1 MIWVM
6 SSTDAL
12 AVEFTEHRPYLLGV
26 GYRLTGSRADA
37 EDAVQESWLRLA
49 GLTDAA
55 RTGITDLRAW
65 LTTVVGRI
73 CLDRLR
79 SATARRERYV
89 GPWLPE
95 PLVTDPNGDGQDPLD
110 AVVRDDGVRMA
121 ALVVLDR
128 LSPQQRVA
136 FVLHDAFG
144 VPFGEIAE
152 LLGSSVEATRQ
163 HATRARRA
171 VADAQPPA
179 RPALAEQQEV
189 LGRFLAAMAT
199 GDVPAV
205 VALLHPDAVLVGDSD
220 GKAKTAVNIISGA
233 DKVARF
239 ILGLQTRYGAESFA
253 GMRFVLVNGE
263 LGIYLPAWAGDAEHP
278 PFDRRVFGVAI
289 HNGRLSALYD
299 IVNPDKLTQV
309 GQP

>member
-1 MIWVM
+1 M
-6 SSTDAL
+6 SSTDVL
-12 AVEFTEHRPYLLGV
+12 ATEFTEHRPYLLGV
-26 GYRLTGSRADA
+26 GYRLTGSIADA

-49 GLTDAA
+49 GLTDARRA
-55 RTGITDLRAW
+55 DIADLRAW

-73 CLDRLR
+73 CLDKLR

-95 PLVTDPNGDGQDPLD
+95 PLVTEVSGDGQNPLD
-110 AVVRDDGVRMA
+110 VVVRDDGVRMA

-152 LLGSSVEATRQ
+152 LLGSTVEAARQ

-171 VADAQPPA
+171 LAEAEPPT

-199 GDVPAV
+199 GDVRAV
-205 VALLHPDAVLVGDSD
+205 VELLHPEAVLVGDSD
-220 GKAKTAVNIISGA
+220 GKAKTAVNTIRGA

-239 ILGLQTRYGAESFA
+239 ILGLQNRYGTGSFA
-253 GMRFVLVNGE
+253 NMRFVLVNGE
-263 LGIYLPAWAGDAEHP
+263 LGIYLPTWPGDAEHP
-278 PFDRRVFGVAI
+278 PFDRRAFGVTI
-289 HNGRLSALYD
+289 HDGRLSALYD
-299 IVNPDKLTQV
+299 MVNPDKLTRV